1 MSTESDPIVE
11 ILRLAYRRGLALR
24 QKQSKNE
31 TSPTD
36 NTARLSDMEFTG
48 DTMNTQRLLETI
60 DAIQIALEGLE
71 RALDK
76 SDRRTIDMELETTRL
91 ELNNLREL
99 VEKLN
104 DTDAQ

>member
-1 MSTESDPIVE
+1 M
-11 ILRLAYRRGLALR
+11 R

-31 TSPTD
+31 TSLTD
-36 NTARLSDMEFTG
+36 NTVRLIDMEFTG

-60 DAIQIALEGLE
+60 EAMQIALEGLE